1 MNLRNVKNLEGKMR
15 ICNIIYP
22 VGVVTGVLS
31 LFAGYIVIQT
41 SYGLGVFLCGLA
53 VVLALIAGIAQVM
66 ESYLYVEEMD
76 RITGRR
82 PRNKKGTMYQAQSFI
97 SWYAQT
103 EGRISMEDA
112 QELGK
117 ELNEEFK
124 DEKEKKGTC

>member
-1 MNLRNVKNLEGKMR
+1 MDLRNVKNLEGKMR

-22 VGVVTGVLS
+22 VGVVTSVLS

-82 PRNKKGTMYQAQSFI
+82 PRKKNGKIYQAQSFI

-103 EGRISMEDA
+103 DGRMSMKDA

-117 ELNEEFK
+117 KLDEEFK
-124 DEKEKKGTC
+124 DEQEEK